1 MGRFAVQKCAAR
13 GCDQTRLGYED
24 GVEMDVAELIRAPDS
39 AAAAASLPHLW
50 ACCPAHCLEVRF
62 AVAGDLIQGR
72 PLEKDNHLPGGPH
85 AQLHSLLV
93 LARNRRML
101 ASVEDYP
108 HGAEVPRLSHVDR
121 LLAERRLRRESMVSP
136 SR

>member
-1 MGRFAVQKCAAR
+1 
-13 GCDQTRLGYED
+13 
-24 GVEMDVAELIRAPDS
+24 MDLAQLIRAPDS

-72 PLEKDNHLPGGPH
+72 PLEKDRLPGGRPGM
-85 AQLHSLLV
+85 AQLESLLV
-93 LARNRRML
+93 LARNRRMI

-108 HGAEVPRLSHVDR
+108 YGAEVPRVSHVNR
-121 LLAERRLRRESMVSP
+121 LLAERRLRRELMVSP